1 MAIKFFS
8 EKKNWSINWMC
19 KQLEISRAAY
29 YKWSHREMP
38 EQESENM
45 KLAELIKEYDERFN
59 HILGYRRMTSWINH
73 FNHTNY
79 KKKRVHRIMK
89 KLGIHAVI
97 RKKKKKYA
105 SAKPETIAE
114 NKLNR
119 DFNATTPNEKWVTD
133 VTEFKVPGEKKKL
146 YLSAI
151 LDLYDRYPVA
161 YVIGTRNNNQLVFK
175 TFDKAMAANPD
186 AKPLFHSDRG
196 FQYTSKVFQRKLMKY
211 KMKQSMSRVGHCID
225 NGPTEGFW
233 GIIKSEMY
241 QMYNITD
248 EASLRSAL
256 HDYMRFYSEERPQD
270 RYHCKTPLEVRKEA
284 LSAVTPVAY
293 PIAENKRIK
302 KYKEKWI
309 A

>member
-1 MAIKFFS
+1 
-8 EKKNWSINWMC
+8 MC

-29 YKWSHREMP
+29 YKWIHREMP

-161 YVIGTRNNNQLVFK
+161 YVIGTRNNNHLVFK

-211 KMKQSMSRVGHCID
+211 KIKQSMSRVGHCID

-248 EASLRSAL
+248 EASLRAAL
-256 HDYMRFYSEERPQD
+256 HNYMRFYSEERPQD

-284 LSAVTPVAY
+284 LSAVTPVLY